1 MFNQIPNNQMNQ
13 MQMSQ
18 IPMGYQM
25 PNFGNIPQMAMN
37 NMQNQQMM
45 MNNLQNTQMMMNN
58 NNQSQLYTRL
68 KEEFDLCTQDNDLV
82 QIGCNFGLVN
92 NNIYLWLITM
102 VGPKNTPYEGGL
114 FKIQALF
121 PFDYPNHGPELRF
134 LNKIYHLN
142 VDCVK
147 EKDGHIC
154 INSINSWRTSGQ
166 VAGHPFYT
174 MKQALFDIFCLF
186 YNQGVDSA
194 FDENMA
200 DLYKNNRDKF
210 NEEARKWTQS
220 YAPMA

>member
-121 PFDYPNHGPELRF
+121 PYDYPNHGP
-134 LNKIYHLN
+134 
-142 VDCVK
+142 
-147 EKDGHIC
+147 
-154 INSINSWRTSGQ
+154 
-166 VAGHPFYT
+166 
-174 MKQALFDIFCLF
+174 
-186 YNQGVDSA
+186 
-194 FDENMA
+194 
-200 DLYKNNRDKF
+200 
-210 NEEARKWTQS
+210 
-220 YAPMA
+220 